1 MITTRQIGGEVTDA
15 PAGQSAAAAADAFVA
30 GIATAPAPRAAEPRL
45 AEAGLP
51 DPEPAGQRRAC
62 ALLAVALALG
72 YFMMLLHFWA
82 PATPGVDQNGYLVG
96 GKQLARSGSTG
107 FKPDNPLEYVGGM
120 WVLAGE
126 PASASDAW
134 FYPKY
139 PPGLPLLNAIPLWID
154 WQRGKH
160 WALLISPI
168 CTSLALVAMFL
179 MTRLLAGSFAGIL
192 AMILL
197 GSNYTALVM
206 ANMPWSH
213 GPALAFATWGMYLLL
228 RWWQTGSG
236 WRGALAGFV
245 LGYAMTIR
253 YTEGLLVIPLAVTA
267 LLIVRWT
274 ERASYPRAAMPLVGW
289 LVPVL
294 WMLGFNC
301 FAMGTITG
309 YDTTNESS
317 AFTLARLRDQWE
329 TVFQQLYDY
338 GVFFILPLA
347 VLGLA
352 MMWRW
357 NWRIALILMLWLVPG
372 MVVYTS
378 YYWGRASMSW
388 AYLRFFLTLFPPMIL
403 AAVWYVTQQ
412 GKSQP
417 AEGRRSFAAPIAAG
431 VVVAF
436 ASAVGLRNA
445 LPVMLRDVASN
456 WNLAYTTDTIIQRV
470 PAGSVLFIEQRGWMS
485 GLLNFIQWQGDY
497 ELYSMQAFRWR
508 PGVRFGGDTSSDQ
521 PHPLQPARERWLN
534 DVVYLNSRPID
545 LMQRQDRIIAAAL
558 GSGRRAFLVQ
568 AVDWSSGFRLQF
580 GIGQTYQ
587 AKPLARWK
595 ELLSLPNIEQ
605 TALMPPP
612 RSFAAG
618 RSAQTWQLYEIT
630 RAQASLHT
638 ATQPPA
644 TATTA
649 PGNGS

>member
-1 MITTRQIGGEVTDA
+1 MIDAEGEHEMA
-15 PAGQSAAAAADAFVA
+15 LS
-30 GIATAPAPRAAEPRL
+30 
-45 AEAGLP
+45 
-51 DPEPAGQRRAC
+51 RRAFELLGL
-62 ALLAVALALG
+62 ALVVGHFIMLLA
-72 YFMMLLHFWA
+72 YWA

-107 FKPDNPLEYVGGM
+107 FKPGNPLQYVGGM

-139 PPGLPLLNAIPLWID
+139 PPGLPLLNAIVLWID
-154 WQRGKH
+154 WQRGKQ

-168 CTSLALVAMFL
+168 CTSLALWAMFL
-179 MTRLLAGSFAGIL
+179 MTRLVGGSFAGIL

-197 GSNYTALVM
+197 GTNYTALVM

-213 GPALAFATWGMYLLL
+213 GPALAFVTWGMYLLL

-236 WRGALAGFV
+236 WRGALAGFL

-253 YTEGLLVIPLAVTA
+253 YTEGLLAIPLAVA
-267 LLIVRWT
+267 AVLMVRRPEPAT
-274 ERASYPRAAMPLVGW
+274 YRRAAMPLIGW

-294 WMLGFNC
+294 WMLGFNY
-301 FAMGTITG
+301 FAMGTLTG
-309 YDTTNESS
+309 YDTTHESS

-329 TVFQQLYDY
+329 TVFQQLYDH

-352 MMWRW
+352 MMWRR
-357 NWRIALILMLWLVPG
+357 NWRIALILMLWVVPG
-372 MVVYTS
+372 LAVYTS

-412 GKSQP
+412 GKRQS

-431 VVVAF
+431 IVVAL

-445 LPVMLRDVASN
+445 LPVMSRDAASN

-485 GLLNFIQWQGDY
+485 GLLNFIQWRGDY
-497 ELYSMQAFRWR
+497 ELYSTQAFRWR
-508 PGVRFGGDTSSDQ
+508 PGVRFGGDTNSDQ

-534 DVVYLNSRPID
+534 NVVYLNSKPID
-545 LMQRQDRIIAAAL
+545 LMQRQDQIIAAAL
-558 GSGRRAFLVQ
+558 SSGRGALLVQ

-580 GIGQTYQ
+580 GTAQTYQ

-612 RSFAAG
+612 RTFAAG
-618 RSAQTWQLYEIT
+618 RSPQTWQLYEFT
-630 RAQASLHT
+630 RRQGSWRA
-638 ATQPPA
+638 ATQPSA

-649 PGNGS
+649 PSDGS